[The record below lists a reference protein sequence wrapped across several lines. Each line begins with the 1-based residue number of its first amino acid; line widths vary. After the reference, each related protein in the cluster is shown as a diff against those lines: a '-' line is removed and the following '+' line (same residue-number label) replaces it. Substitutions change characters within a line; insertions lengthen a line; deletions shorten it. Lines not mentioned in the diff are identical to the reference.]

1 MGHVLLNIKKL
12 NIMTKDQKIA
22 QLESQLKQVLEAY
35 NILEEYAC
43 EISVESIEDNE
54 TITYANSIITTA
66 LQIDKN

>member
-1 MGHVLLNIKKL
+1 
-12 NIMTKDQKIA
+12 MTKDQKIA

>member
-1 MGHVLLNIKKL
+1 
-12 NIMTKDQKIA
+12 MTKDQKIA

-66 LQIDKN
+66 LQIDNN